1 MSNIENSVPKVFIS
15 YSWTTPDYESQVVA
29 LAERL
34 VEMGVDVVLDKW
46 DLVEGA
52 DVNKYMEQMRADA
65 NISKVLMLCDK
76 AYAEKADSRK
86 GGVGTETLII
96 TPEIY
101 GQTDPASKDQ
111 RYIPIIMERD
121 EQGHACCPIFLSGRS
136 YIDMSTPDLFEKGFE
151 QLLRAIFNKPVFK
164 KPELGKPPAYI
175 LSDEE
180 ITLGSTSK
188 QRAAMT
194 ALQSGKANAL
204 GACRD
209 YFDTVIENLER
220 FRVEPEGDGELDDR
234 LVRSIEMLEE
244 PKNELVEFFATLI
257 RYVPAQQAGE
267 TLRRFIERLYP
278 FTQWPDDGRHQ
289 WVEIAADN
297 YRFFLHEL
305 FLCAVAIALKE
316 ERFEVVPELV
326 QDFYFVGR
334 LSSNEHPMKS
344 YTRYRPYLGGLNDV
358 RNARLELNRR
368 SIHADMLKSRA
379 DMCPSLS
386 FYHLMQADFFLYLH
400 SYLHGR
406 EEGHLWYPISLLYI
420 GYRSAP
426 FEVFARSQS
435 TAYFERMKVALGVE
449 SKVPL
454 VELCGEFATGKIE
467 PPKWGFESFSPAYL
481 ITIDALCTKP

>member
-1 MSNIENSVPKVFIS
+1 MSSEPIVPPKVFIS
-15 YSWTTPDYESQVVA
+15 YSWTTTDYESQVVA

-34 VEMGVDVVLDKW
+34 VEMGIDVVLDKW

-101 GQTDPASKDQ
+101 GQADPASKEQ

-121 EQGHACCPIFLSGRS
+121 EQGQACCPIFLSGRS

-180 ITLGSTSK
+180 ITLGSSSK
-188 QRAAMT
+188 QRAAIT
-194 ALQSGKANAL
+194 ALQAGKANAL

-209 YFDTVIENLER
+209 YFDTVVENLER
-220 FRVEPEGDGELDDR
+220 FRVEPEGKGELDDR

-244 PKNELVEFFATLI
+244 PKNELVGFFATLI
-257 RYVPAQQAGE
+257 RYVPEQQAGE

-334 LSSNEHPMKS
+334 LGSNEHPMKS
-344 YTRYRPYLGGLNDV
+344 YTRYRPYLEGLEV
-358 RNARLELNRR
+358 LRNQRLKTNRM

-379 DMCPSLS
+379 DVCPLLS
-386 FYHLMQADFFLYLH
+386 FNHIMQADFFLFIH
-400 SYLHGR
+400 SCLQGGDMWNGWH
-406 EEGHLWYPISLLYI
+406 PISLLYV
-420 GYRSAP
+420 GFRHAP

-435 TAYFERMKVALGVE
+435 SAYFDKVKLALE
-449 SKVPL
+449 IKNKYAL
-454 VELCGEFATGKIE
+454 VDLCEKFTKGELKA
-467 PPKWGFESFSPAYL
+467 PKWGFESFSPGHLAA
-481 ITIDALCTKP
+481 IEAVATKP